1 MNRVT
6 EATRG
11 SAQETPIARA
21 RARARELLDRTKRG
35 VEVAIGQNENA
46 ALGRLDE
53 SIITRWGHEPF
64 VVLAFLARRSLA
76 KAAACL

>member
-11 SAQETPIARA
+11 SAQETPIA